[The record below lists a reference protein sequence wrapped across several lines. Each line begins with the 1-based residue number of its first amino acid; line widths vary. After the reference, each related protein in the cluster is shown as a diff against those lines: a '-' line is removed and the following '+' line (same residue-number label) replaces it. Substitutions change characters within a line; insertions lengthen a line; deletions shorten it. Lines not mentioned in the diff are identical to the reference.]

1 MVQDRTGT
9 IHEAVA
15 HLCPF
20 VLELLQLYRYLTDA
34 PTHTDLPLRCRVSPG
49 FARQEDLSPRMTMHS
64 CSIVVLSWVGLCIQ
78 FPNVFTPREAPQSHL
93 LAAS

>member
-34 PTHTDLPLRCRVSPG
+34 PRTPIAVAVPG
-49 FARQEDLSPRMTMHS
+49 VA
-64 CSIVVLSWVGLCIQ
+64 
-78 FPNVFTPREAPQSHL
+78 
-93 LAAS
+93 